1 MFDIRLAGLR
11 IRIEN
16 RYSFIERQ
24 CRDYCC
30 DEGEVAFSV
39 SVSNEEI
46 LEEQK
51 HGEFSEDYCES
62 VCMYRNIC
70 EKIAFYNVFLLHS
83 SVIEVDGRAYAFAAK
98 SGVGKSTHTSLWL
111 KNIPGARVLNG
122 DKPLYRVEE
131 DGSITVFG
139 TPWNGKEG
147 YGKRGTALLSGIAF
161 LERGEDNSYKSLK
174 TSEGLVR
181 FMGQI
186 YMNKENPFVL
196 TRTLRLADKVLSE
209 VPLYELRC
217 NMDISASECAAEA
230 FGIKEL

>member
-139 TPWNGKEG
+139 TPWNGKEDWG
-147 YGKRGTALLSGIAF
+147 FNSSARLAGICF
-161 LERGEDNSYKSLK
+161 LERGEENSIRKALPDEILIRLMHQLYLRGGRESVNRR
-174 TSEGLVR
+174 LVLMDALVQNTP
-181 FMGQI
+181 F
-186 YMNKENPFVL
+186 YVLACNVSDEAALLSYSTMNK
-196 TRTLRLADKVLSE
+196 K
-209 VPLYELRC
+209 
-217 NMDISASECAAEA
+217 
-230 FGIKEL
+230 